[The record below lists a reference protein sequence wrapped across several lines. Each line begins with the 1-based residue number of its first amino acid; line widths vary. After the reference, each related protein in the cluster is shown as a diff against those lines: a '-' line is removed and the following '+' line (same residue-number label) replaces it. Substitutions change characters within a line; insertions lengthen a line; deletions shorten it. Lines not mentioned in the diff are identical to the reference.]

1 MSLPCVYI
9 LASQPYGTLYI
20 GVTGDLI
27 KRIWQHKNGESD
39 GFTKKYRVVHLVY
52 FEQFEAMS
60 DAILR
65 EKQLKKWNRKWKIQ
79 LIESTNP
86 HWLDLYKNLHTT
98 IR

>member
-1 MSLPCVYI
+1 MSQFVI
-9 LASQPYGTLYI
+9 LADAGTHRTAS

-65 EKQLKKWNRKWKIQ
+65 EKQLKKWNRQWKIQ
-79 LIESTNP
+79 LIESANP
-86 HWLDLYKNLHTT
+86 HWLDLYKNLRTT

>member
-20 GVTGDLI
+20 GVT
-27 KRIWQHKNGESD
+27 D

-65 EKQLKKWNRKWKIQ
+65 EKQLKKWNRQWKIQ
-79 LIESTNP
+79 LIESANP
-86 HWLDLYKNLHTT
+86 HWLDLYKNLRTT